1 MNITPFP
8 TLSPATIDAIN
19 VIGQWLAQ
27 DDFSGEVP
35 YQADCV
41 ILAGNAV
48 MPTIDAACKIARDQQ
63 IPLLISG
70 GIGHSTTFLY
80 SAIAQH
86 PHYNTIRT
94 TGRAEAT
101 ILADIAHQLRTPLT
115 SLSLI
120 LSLLEN
126 AEDQK
131 EQRWLLWE
139 GEKLF
144 SQVDWLLTSL
154 LKLSRLDA
162 GIVDFKTEDIQ
173 VEKLLESA
181 LQPLLIPMELHHI
194 TLIKSILGNIQIS
207 GDIGWLSEAVR
218 NILKNCMESAG
229 DGGRIEICC
238 RDTPLYTEI
247 MIHDS
252 GAGFGAGE
260 PHHIFDRFYRGKK
273 ENASG
278 YGIGLALSKT
288 IVVRQGGTLTAKNH
302 PEGGAVFTVRF
313 PKG

>member
-8 TLSPATIDAIN
+8 TLSTATIDAIN

-101 ILADIAHQLRTPLT
+101 ILADIAHQFWHIPHEKIWIEDQSTNCGENARFSIALLNQAVERVHTAIVVQDPTMQRRTMATVPAGE
-115 SLSLI
+115 I
-120 LSLLEN
+120 LS
-126 AEDQK
+126 
-131 EQRWLLWE
+131 
-139 GEKLF
+139 F
-144 SQVDWLLTSL
+144 
-154 LKLSRLDA
+154 
-162 GIVDFKTEDIQ
+162 
-173 VEKLLESA
+173 
-181 LQPLLIPMELHHI
+181 
-194 TLIKSILGNIQIS
+194 TLIFRQKSSMHGKRLNTMRCS
-207 GDIGWLSEAVR
+207 SRRWKVARYV
-218 NILKNCMESAG
+218 KNCPFVNHLFANG
-229 DGGRIEICC
+229 
-238 RDTPLYTEI
+238 
-247 MIHDS
+247 HDS
-252 GAGFGAGE
+252 
-260 PHHIFDRFYRGKK
+260 
-273 ENASG
+273 
-278 YGIGLALSKT
+278 
-288 IVVRQGGTLTAKNH
+288 
-302 PEGGAVFTVRF
+302 
-313 PKG
+313 

>member
-8 TLSPATIDAIN
+8 TLSTATIDAIN

-101 ILADIAHQLRTPLT
+101 ILADIAHQSGIFRMKKSGLKT
-115 SLSLI
+115 SQQTAVKTHAL
-120 LSLLEN
+120 
-126 AEDQK
+126 A
-131 EQRWLLWE
+131 
-139 GEKLF
+139 
-144 SQVDWLLTSL
+144 
-154 LKLSRLDA
+154 SR
-162 GIVDFKTEDIQ
+162 
-173 VEKLLESA
+173 
-181 LQPLLIPMELHHI
+181 
-194 TLIKSILGNIQIS
+194 
-207 GDIGWLSEAVR
+207 
-218 NILKNCMESAG
+218 
-229 DGGRIEICC
+229 
-238 RDTPLYTEI
+238 Y
-247 MIHDS
+247 
-252 GAGFGAGE
+252 
-260 PHHIFDRFYRGKK
+260 
-273 ENASG
+273 
-278 YGIGLALSKT
+278 
-288 IVVRQGGTLTAKNH
+288 
-302 PEGGAVFTVRF
+302 
-313 PKG
+313 

>member
-94 TGRAEAT
+94 TGRKLPFWR
-101 ILADIAHQLRTPLT
+101 I
-115 SLSLI
+115 SLI
-120 LSLLEN
+120 SSGIFRMKKSGL
-126 AEDQK
+126 K
-131 EQRWLLWE
+131 T
-139 GEKLF
+139 
-144 SQVDWLLTSL
+144 SQQIAV
-154 LKLSRLDA
+154 
-162 GIVDFKTEDIQ
+162 KT
-173 VEKLLESA
+173 
-181 LQPLLIPMELHHI
+181 
-194 TLIKSILGNIQIS
+194 
-207 GDIGWLSEAVR
+207 
-218 NILKNCMESAG
+218 
-229 DGGRIEICC
+229 
-238 RDTPLYTEI
+238 
-247 MIHDS
+247 
-252 GAGFGAGE
+252 
-260 PHHIFDRFYRGKK
+260 
-273 ENASG
+273 
-278 YGIGLALSKT
+278 LALAS
-288 IVVRQGGTLTAKNH
+288 RY
-302 PEGGAVFTVRF
+302 
-313 PKG
+313 

>member
-101 ILADIAHQLRTPLT
+101 ILADIAHQFWHIPHEKIWIEDQSTNCGENARFSIALLNQAVERVHTAIVVQDPTMKRRTMATFRRMTGDNPDAPRW
-115 SLSLI
+115 LSYPGFVPQLGNNADSVI
-120 LSLLEN
+120 FINQLQGLWPVERYLSLLT
-126 AEDQK
+126 
-131 EQRWLLWE
+131 
-139 GEKLF
+139 GELP
-144 SQVDWLLTSL
+144 
-154 LKLSRLDA
+154 RLHDDSD
-162 GIVDFKTEDIQ
+162 GYGPRGRDFIVHVDFPAEVIHAWQTLKHDA
-173 VEKLLESA
+173 V
-181 LQPLLIPMELHHI
+181 LI
-194 TLIKSILGNIQIS
+194 
-207 GDIGWLSEAVR
+207 EA
-218 NILKNCMESAG
+218 MES
-229 DGGRIEICC
+229 RSL
-238 RDTPLYTEI
+238 R
-247 MIHDS
+247 
-252 GAGFGAGE
+252 
-260 PHHIFDRFYRGKK
+260 
-273 ENASG
+273 
-278 YGIGLALSKT
+278 
-288 IVVRQGGTLTAKNH
+288 
-302 PEGGAVFTVRF
+302 
-313 PKG
+313 

>member
-101 ILADIAHQLRTPLT
+101 ILAI
-115 SLSLI
+115 SLI
-120 LSLLEN
+120 SSGTFRMKKSGL
-126 AEDQK
+126 K
-131 EQRWLLWE
+131 T
-139 GEKLF
+139 
-144 SQVDWLLTSL
+144 SQQTAVKTHALA
-154 LKLSRLDA
+154 SR
-162 GIVDFKTEDIQ
+162 
-173 VEKLLESA
+173 
-181 LQPLLIPMELHHI
+181 
-194 TLIKSILGNIQIS
+194 
-207 GDIGWLSEAVR
+207 
-218 NILKNCMESAG
+218 
-229 DGGRIEICC
+229 
-238 RDTPLYTEI
+238 Y
-247 MIHDS
+247 
-252 GAGFGAGE
+252 
-260 PHHIFDRFYRGKK
+260 
-273 ENASG
+273 
-278 YGIGLALSKT
+278 
-288 IVVRQGGTLTAKNH
+288 
-302 PEGGAVFTVRF
+302 
-313 PKG
+313 